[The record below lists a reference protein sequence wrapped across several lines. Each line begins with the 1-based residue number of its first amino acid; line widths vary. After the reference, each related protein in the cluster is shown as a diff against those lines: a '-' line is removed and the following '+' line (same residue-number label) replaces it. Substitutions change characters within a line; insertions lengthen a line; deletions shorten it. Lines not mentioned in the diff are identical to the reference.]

1 MFGKGK
7 NQMETGITL
16 IANNCEITGDICFSD
31 ELWVNG
37 IVKGNI
43 IARENSRAKV
53 TVSEK
58 GQVKGD
64 IRVPDVIVNGKV
76 DGDIYSSKHVEL
88 AAKAEVNG
96 NVYYHLIEMVKGSA
110 VDGSL
115 VHTETEDDKQGVP
128 RVTLESG
135 EQSAGQSGDTTAS
148 RVTSVEGKKSQTG

>member
-58 GQVKGD
+58 GQVRGD

-110 VDGSL
+110 VDGNL
-115 VHTETEDDKQGVP
+115 VHTEPEDKQDVP

-135 EQSAGQSGDTTAS
+135 EDSAGTTGDTTAS
-148 RVTSVEGKKSQTG
+148 RVTSVQDKKSQTG